1 MNNPL
6 YSKFVEKKSLSTPK
20 RRMKIVNA
28 VLAVHLAI
36 LFLPLS
42 YFLLMDHLSKLRKKD
57 TVVVRLVELPKD
69 GVKTVKKSARRP
81 RRAAVKKKKTAPKKR
96 VQKKVQPKPSP
107 KKSTV
112 KPVKKTV
119 PVPAKKVVKT
129 VAKPVKPAK
138 PEYKP
143 PALPD
148 DLEVITSKD
157 LKRVPEEDDENEDI
171 DDDGE
176 VGATYQEQL
185 VSALYKLWLPPSN
198 KLLNGRKP
206 KVHVKIRFNRDGRVI
221 EKKII
226 KKSGFIYMDR
236 SVEELL
242 KSLVQLPAPP
252 PGEPTEIEFLFVPLE

>member
-6 YSKFVEKKSLSTPK
+6 YSKFVEKKTLSSRK
-20 RRMKIVNA
+20 RRMKIVHI

-57 TVVVRLVELPKD
+57 AVVVRLVELPKD

-81 RRAAVKKKKTAPKKR
+81 RRAAVRKKKIAPKKR
-96 VQKKVQPKPSP
+96 VQKKVQPKPAP
-107 KKSTV
+107 KKSTA

-129 VAKPVKPAK
+129 VAKPVKP
-138 PEYKP
+138 EYKP

-148 DLEVITSKD
+148 DLEVITGKD
-157 LKRVPEEDDENEDI
+157 LKRVPEEDDEHEETA
-171 DDDGE
+171 DDGE
-176 VGATYQEQL
+176 VGATYTEQL
-185 VSALYKLWLPPSN
+185 VSALYKMWTPPSN

-206 KVHVKIRFNRDGRVI
+206 KVYVKIRFNRFGRVL
-221 EKKII
+221 EKKIT
-226 KKSGFIYMDR
+226 KKSDFIFMNR

-242 KSLVQLPAPP
+242 KNLTQLPPPP
-252 PGEPTEIEFLFVPLE
+252 PGEPTEIEFVFVPQE